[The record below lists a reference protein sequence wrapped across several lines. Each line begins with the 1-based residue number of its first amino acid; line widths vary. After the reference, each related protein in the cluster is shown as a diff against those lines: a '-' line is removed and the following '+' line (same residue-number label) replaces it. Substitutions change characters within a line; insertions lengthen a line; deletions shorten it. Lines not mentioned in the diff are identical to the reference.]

1 MEVGGKLIPSISI
14 VLQGVKNMHSGQ
26 WSKLVTTSLT
36 LCAVMTF
43 GLAPT
48 LETSAAAGQD
58 LTYTT
63 VTRAEFAGALGTL
76 MRLVPGAQDPSR
88 EVVYMKGALMRIDEE
103 KTSTIMDLA
112 EGRFTHLDHEQKAF
126 YTFSTAELQAEMAAA
141 VEDLEREQPEDV
153 PAGEDPEVTFDV
165 RLSTERTGR
174 RMSFDGYSAEQVLMV
189 VEVVPRST
197 DPAAAQEEAG
207 SMVLFNE
214 LWLSSDFPGLAA
226 IQEAQAKAAQEMM
239 EDIQAGVAGALQQ
252 AFASDPRMQEAFER
266 SAQEM
271 EELDGLAVRT
281 ISSFVLLAPGVEL
294 DRDVILASADQ
305 PLSSGAGD
313 VMAGAAAAGAREA
326 ARGAVRGLTRGILGR
341 RQEEPEPEQPEAG
354 PAQTIVMRTTSVV
367 EEVGTSALSPDLFK
381 PPTDYTE
388 RKPDWAGAPAAH

>member
-1 MEVGGKLIPSISI
+1 MEVGGKLIPSIPI
-14 VLQGVKNMHSGQ
+14 VLQGVMNMRIGQ

-48 LETSAAAGQD
+48 LKTSDAAGQD

-63 VTRAEFAGALGTL
+63 MTRAEFAGALGTL

-88 EVVYMKGALMRIDEE
+88 EMVYMKGALMRIDEE

-126 YTFSTAELQAEMAAA
+126 YTFTMAELQAEMAAA
-141 VEDLEREQPEDV
+141 VEGLELEQPEDV

-197 DPAAAQEEAG
+197 DPAEAQEEAG

-239 EDIQAGVAGALQQ
+239 EEIQAGVAGALQQ

-294 DRDVILASADQ
+294 DRDVILASVDQ

-341 RQEEPEPEQPEAG
+341 RQEEPEPEQPQAG

-367 EEVGTSALSPDLFK
+367 EDVGTAALSPDLFK
-381 PPTDYTE
+381 PPTDYIE
-388 RKPDWAGAPAAH
+388 RKPDWVGAPAAH

>member
-1 MEVGGKLIPSISI
+1 MPSISI
-14 VLQGVKNMHSGQ
+14 VLQGVKKMLIGQ
-26 WSKLVTTSLT
+26 WSKRVTRSLI

-48 LETSAAAGQD
+48 LETSDAAGQD
-58 LTYTT
+58 LAYTT
-63 VTRAEFAGALGTL
+63 LTRAEFAGALGSL
-76 MRLVPGAQDPSR
+76 MRVVPGAQDPMR
-88 EVVYMKGALMRIDEE
+88 QTTYMKGPLMRTDEGE
-103 KTSTIMDLA
+103 TSTIMDLA
-112 EGRFTHLDHEQKAF
+112 EGRFTHLDHERKAF
-126 YTFSTAELQAEMAAA
+126 YTFTMAELQAEMAAA
-141 VEDLEREQPEDV
+141 MEEIEQEQPEDV
-153 PAGEDPEVTFDV
+153 PAGDDPEVTFDV

-189 VEVVPRST
+189 VEVVPRPT
-197 DPAAAQEEAG
+197 DPGAAQEEAG

-226 IQEAQAKAAQEMM
+226 IQEAQAKVAQETL
-239 EDIQAGVAGALQQ
+239 EEIQAGIAGALQQ

-326 ARGAVRGLTRGILGR
+326 ARGAMRGLTRGVLGR
-341 RQEEPEPEQPEAG
+341 RQEEPAPEQPEAG
-354 PAQTIVMRTTSVV
+354 PAQTIVMRTTSLV
-367 EEVGTSALSPDLFK
+367 EEVGTAELSPDLFK
-381 PPTDYTE
+381 PPADYTE
-388 RKPDWAGAPAAH
+388 RKPDWEGAPVAQ

>member
-1 MEVGGKLIPSISI
+1 
-14 VLQGVKNMHSGQ
+14 
-26 WSKLVTTSLT
+26 
-36 LCAVMTF
+36 
-43 GLAPT
+43 
-48 LETSAAAGQD
+48 
-58 LTYTT
+58 
-63 VTRAEFAGALGTL
+63 
-76 MRLVPGAQDPSR
+76 
-88 EVVYMKGALMRIDEE
+88 
-103 KTSTIMDLA
+103 
-112 EGRFTHLDHEQKAF
+112 
-126 YTFSTAELQAEMAAA
+126 
-141 VEDLEREQPEDV
+141 
-153 PAGEDPEVTFDV
+153 
-165 RLSTERTGR
+165 
-174 RMSFDGYSAEQVLMV
+174 
-189 VEVVPRST
+189 
-197 DPAAAQEEAG
+197 
-207 SMVLFNE
+207 MVLFNE

-239 EDIQAGVAGALQQ
+239 EEIQAGVAGALQQ

-294 DRDVILASADQ
+294 DRDVILASVDQ

-341 RQEEPEPEQPEAG
+341 RQEEPAPEQPEAG

-367 EEVGTSALSPDLFK
+367 DDVGTAALSPDLFK

-388 RKPDWAGAPAAH
+388 RKPDWVGAPAAH

>member
-1 MEVGGKLIPSISI
+1 MR
-14 VLQGVKNMHSGQ
+14 SGQ

-48 LETSAAAGQD
+48 LETSDAAGQD

-63 VTRAEFAGALGTL
+63 MTRAEFAGALGTL

-126 YTFSTAELQAEMAAA
+126 YTFTMAELQAEMAAA
-141 VEDLEREQPEDV
+141 VEGLELEQPEDV

-239 EDIQAGVAGALQQ
+239 EEIQAGVAGALQQ

-294 DRDVILASADQ
+294 DRDVILASVDQ

-341 RQEEPEPEQPEAG
+341 RQEEPAPEQPEAG

-367 EEVGTSALSPDLFK
+367 DDVGTAALSPDLFK

-388 RKPDWAGAPAAH
+388 RKPDWVGAPAAH